1 MNIRRALP
9 TLLSLS
15 IAVATARCAH
25 TSARNA
31 ASANLPDCYSSYGFA
46 YDYAPCDGLP
56 RDYCDLPDYVV
67 VNATARSQVTLSSE
81 RDHATRV
88 VTRPEFDNPS
98 SGSSAFGSSSGSW
111 SPSDSGWSGGG
122 ASSAPSSPANGGGTS
137 GPASGGDRGPIPH

>member
-9 TLLSLS
+9 ALLSLS

-31 ASANLPDCYSSYGFA
+31 ASANLPDCYSAYGFA

-81 RDHATRV
+81 RQHATRV
-88 VTRPEFDNPS
+88 VTQPEFDSPS
-98 SGSSAFGSSSGSW
+98 PGPPPFGSFFRSRCPRG
-111 SPSDSGWSGGG
+111 SGWSGGG

-137 GPASGGDRGPIPH
+137 GPASGGDHGPIP